1 MGVGNQGVE
10 YRGQR
15 GVLLGHWSHILSGD
29 GVSWYQVTSRGL
41 PPPPLEWRPLL
52 HSVRILLE
60 CFLVLRLQFDFS
72 FDIATFKG
80 NSCVC
85 DTVKFDHVLDQFSNV
100 SAEALSECGTVQSL
114 HSISFFEASR
124 LTRTLC
130 LNRAFSWSLHKIYK
144 TCHLL
149 CLNVHDGI
157 A

>member
-1 MGVGNQGVE
+1 MSLLEVLGKVSLIPGCFHGGRVSRGRVSGAEGGSSWPLVPYPFWGWGILVPSHFQGV
-10 YRGQR
+10 
-15 GVLLGHWSHILSGD
+15 
-29 GVSWYQVTSRGL
+29 T

-114 HSISFFEASR
+114 HSI
-124 LTRTLC
+124 
-130 LNRAFSWSLHKIYK
+130 
-144 TCHLL
+144 
-149 CLNVHDGI
+149 
-157 A
+157 